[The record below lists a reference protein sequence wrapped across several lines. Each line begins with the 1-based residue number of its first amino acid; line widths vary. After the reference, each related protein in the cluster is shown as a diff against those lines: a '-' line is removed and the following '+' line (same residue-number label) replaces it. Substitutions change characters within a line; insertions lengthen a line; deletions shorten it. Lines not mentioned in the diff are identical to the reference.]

1 MSTKSNYNL
10 LTQSYPFS
18 QEGALY
24 LVQNYIIFII
34 WMEPECALQM
44 INHEFGNKNALA
56 M

>member
-10 LTQSYPFS
+10 FTQSYPFS

-24 LVQNYIIFII
+24 LVQNIIFII
-34 WMEPECALQM
+34 RMEPECALQM